1 MLQKIKNIYHLLNGI
16 AANVCYMFPSRKL
29 VVIGVTGTDGKTT
42 TASLIYHI
50 LKNAGE
56 KVSMIS
62 SVGAMINGREY
73 SLPFHVT
80 TPSRF
85 ALQKFISMAGNKNN
99 LRNGKRYLVLEVTSH
114 SLDQYRVF
122 GINFEIGV
130 ITNVSHEHLDYHKNY
145 KEYVKTKLKLLLR
158 SKIAVVNRDDKS
170 YRIIQP
176 SLKNITGKISR
187 VVTYGFNK
195 SADVNLSSFKFESKI
210 LGDFNKYNILAAYT
224 VANLLGVK
232 ESIIKK
238 AIASFEPPIG
248 RQDMVFDEDF
258 KVMIDFAHTP
268 NSFKEVLSA
277 VRPNVKGKLIHVFGS
292 AGERDRTKRP
302 EMGKISSMFSDILL
316 ITAEDPRSENI
327 DKINADILSGVRDRD
342 QKLSDGAVIL
352 IEDRQ
357 QAINKAVELAKQNDM
372 VIITGKAHE
381 KSMNYGK
388 GEVPWDDYKAVKKAL
403 SLKDEK
409 N

>member
-1 MLQKIKNIYHLLNGI
+1 M
-16 AANVCYMFPSRKL
+16 
-29 VVIGVTGTDGKTT
+29 VIGVTGTDGKTT